1 MAGFL
6 KAFSNVFFLLFGE
19 LRSQSLRTP
28 DLEGMKIGG
37 RTAVVVNFGR
47 QHIFKL
53 CYDHLF
59 NFNSYMCKITNDIC
73 AVHSPVFATI
83 LKADK

>member
-1 MAGFL
+1 MQNAGL
-6 KAFSNVFFLLFGE
+6 VLNSPRGSNVAVCVQATLHYE
-19 LRSQSLRTP
+19 
-28 DLEGMKIGG
+28 
-37 RTAVVVNFGR
+37 TAEN
-47 QHIFKL
+47 KL
-53 CYDHLF
+53 SYDHLF